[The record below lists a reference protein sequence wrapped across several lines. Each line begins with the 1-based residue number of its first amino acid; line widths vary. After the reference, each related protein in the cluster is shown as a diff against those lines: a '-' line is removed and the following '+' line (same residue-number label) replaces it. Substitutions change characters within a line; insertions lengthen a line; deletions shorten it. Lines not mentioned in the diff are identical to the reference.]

1 MTEHEQINYLE
12 LPSKDIN
19 ATKAFF
25 SEVFNWRFND
35 YGPEY
40 CAFSGAGL
48 AGGFYLSNLRSRT
61 ENGSALTVFYSNNI
75 KHTQQKIEQAG
86 GVINRPLFAF
96 PGGVRFHFEDPNGN
110 EYAVWS
116 EHD

>member
-1 MTEHEQINYLE
+1 MSEHEKINYLE
-12 LPSKDIN
+12 FPSKDIT
-19 ATKAFF
+19 ATKTFF
-25 SEVFNWRFND
+25 SAVFDWRFHD
-35 YGPEY
+35 YGAEY

-48 AGGFYLSNLRSRT
+48 AGGFYLSSLSCSI
-61 ENGSALTVFYSNNI
+61 ENGSVLAVLYSNNI

-86 GVINRPLFAF
+86 GVINRDIFAF
-96 PGGVRFHFEDPNGN
+96 PGGVRFHFKDPNGN